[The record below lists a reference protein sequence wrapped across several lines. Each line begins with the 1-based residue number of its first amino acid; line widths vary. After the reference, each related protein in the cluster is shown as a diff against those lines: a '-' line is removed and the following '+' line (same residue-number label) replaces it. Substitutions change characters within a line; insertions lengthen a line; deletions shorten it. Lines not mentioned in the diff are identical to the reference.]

1 MVMQATSKSGEK
13 NKPEI
18 RRPTQERG
26 RQRYEDILNSVEV
39 LLQDHDPSDIGI
51 YDISGA
57 LGISPQSVYHFFPE
71 VSLVFVALAERY
83 LASFRAVET
92 AELGH
97 FESWQ
102 DLLKAQHAGM
112 LGVFGTNPA
121 VRKVLLG
128 VGYSSEIRRLDQEN
142 NRILA
147 QHLLDGFRRHFV
159 LPDLPDLHER
169 FVEMAAI
176 NDAIWSLYLLR
187 GGEISLEAER
197 IAQRARVAYLRTVL
211 PEYLTPR
218 SNESQPQS

>member
-1 MVMQATSKSGEK
+1 MVMQATTKVGDKS
-13 NKPEI
+13 KPEI

-26 RQRYEDILNSVEV
+26 KQRYEDILNTVEG
-39 LLQDHDPSDIGI
+39 LLQDQDPSDIGI
-51 YDISGA
+51 YDISA
-57 LGISPQSVYHFFPE
+57 SLGISPQSVYHFFPE

-97 FESWQ
+97 FEAWQ
-102 DLLKAQHAGM
+102 DLLKVQHAGM
-112 LGVFGTNPA
+112 LRVFDTNPA

-159 LPDLPDLHER
+159 LFELPDLHER

-187 GGEISLEAER
+187 DGVISAEAER
-197 IAQRARVAYLRTVL
+197 MAHRARVAYLRTVL
-211 PEYLTPR
+211 PDHLTPR
-218 SNESQPQS
+218 SGESSEAV

>member
-1 MVMQATSKSGEK
+1 MVIQATTKANEK
-13 NKPEI
+13 TKPEI

-26 RQRYEDILNSVEV
+26 KQRYEDILNAVEV
-39 LLQDHDPSDIGI
+39 LLQDRDPSDVGI

-57 LGISPQSVYHFFPE
+57 LGIAPQSVYHFFPE

-92 AELGH
+92 AELGY

-112 LGVFGTNPA
+112 LSVFGTNPA

-147 QHLLDGFRRHFV
+147 QHLLEGFRRHFI
-159 LPDLPDLHER
+159 LPELPDLHER

-187 GGEISLEAER
+187 GGEIDSEAER
-197 IAQRARVAYLRTVL
+197 IAHRARVAYLRTVL

-218 SNESQPQS
+218 SDQSSEAQ

>member
-1 MVMQATSKSGEK
+1 MATRSTTKVEEK

-26 RQRYEDILNSVEV
+26 KQRYEDILDTVEV
-39 LLQDHDPSDIGI
+39 LLQDQDPSQIGI
-51 YDISGA
+51 YDISA
-57 LGISPQSVYHFFPE
+57 RLGVSPQSVYHFFPE

-102 DLLKAQHAGM
+102 DLLAAQHAGM
-112 LGVFGTNPA
+112 LGVFGMNPA

-128 VGYSSEIRRLDQEN
+128 VGYSSEIRRLDLEN

-147 QHLLDGFRRHFV
+147 DHLLDGFRRHFL
-159 LPDLPDLHER
+159 LPEIPDLHER
-169 FVEMAAI
+169 FVEMCAI

-187 GGEISLEAER
+187 DGVVSPQAEQ
-197 IAQRARVAYLRTVL
+197 IAHRARVSYLRTIL
-211 PEYLTPR
+211 PEYLTRRPLDAVDAG
-218 SNESQPQS
+218 

>member
-1 MVMQATSKSGEK
+1 MARRAMTKIDEK
-13 NKPEI
+13 GKPEI

-26 RQRYEDILNSVEV
+26 RQRYEDILNMVEV
-39 LLQDHDPSDIGI
+39 LLQDHDPSEVGI
-51 YDISGA
+51 YNISTG
-57 LGISPQSVYHFFPE
+57 LNISPQSVYHFFPE

-92 AELGH
+92 AELGR
-97 FESWQ
+97 FDLWQ
-102 DLLKAQHAGM
+102 ELLQAQHAGM
-112 LGVFGTNPA
+112 LGVFATNPA

-147 QHLLDGFRRHFV
+147 QHLLDGFRRHFI
-159 LPDLPDLHER
+159 LTETPDLHER
-169 FVEMAAI
+169 FVEMCAI

-187 GGEISLEAER
+187 EGVISAKAEH
-197 IAQRARVAYLRTVL
+197 IAHRARIAYLRTVL

-218 SNESQPQS
+218 YDESA